1 MDRRKDDIALKEI
14 KDLLEGVL
22 QHSRDSVPETLS
34 ALIGD
39 LQKRQNELRHELLSV
54 YKSHV
59 EEERKWKEELDIK
72 LKKIEDMV
80 FPVAKAFINLKFLK
94 SVLLASSIVM
104 GGLITWLVDLYS
116 RIKHI

>member
-22 QHSRDSVPETLS
+22 QHSRDNVPETLS

-59 EEERKWKEELDIK
+59 EEERKWKSELDIR
-72 LKKIEDMV
+72 LQNIENMV
-80 FPVAKAFINLKFLK
+80 FPVAEAFTNAKFLK
-94 SVLLASSIVM
+94 RALLASFITI

>member
-1 MDRRKDDIALKEI
+1 MEGRKEDHTLKEI

-22 QHSRDSVPETLS
+22 QHSRDNVPETLS

-59 EEERKWKEELDIK
+59 EEERKWKAEIDDK
-72 LKKIEDMV
+72 LRKIEDMV
-80 FPVAKAFINLKFLK
+80 SPVAEAFTNAKFLK
-94 SVLLASSIVM
+94 RALLASFITI

>member
-1 MDRRKDDIALKEI
+1 MERRKEDHTLKEI

-22 QHSRDSVPETLS
+22 QHSRDNVPKTLS
-34 ALIGD
+34 ELIGD

-59 EEERKWKEELDIK
+59 DEERKWKSELDIR
-72 LKKIEDMV
+72 LKNIEGMV
-80 FPVAKAFINLKFLK
+80 FPVAEAFKNLKFVKRTLF
-94 SVLLASSIVM
+94 ASSIII